1 MSYIGNYAYTCR
13 LETLTKRS
21 AEAWLKDMK
30 KGNKR
35 VSKHAVTPEQCAAWL
50 DCFQTL
56 RECVVALPKE
66 LRKLD
71 VVFEYVLPRHQPGTQ
86 KATEDNG
93 IRADVLLIS
102 NKTVMVLEFKRREDV
117 FMGHVRQ
124 ARKYRTRIQKY
135 HKESIGMNKKTILVL
150 TAGAGVSE
158 QHSKVSVR
166 SRDLLAEEIQHLF
179 EPEPQPHRDIEAWL
193 ASDFVTREKHKTEE

>member
-1 MSYIGNYAYTCR
+1 MSYIGNYAYTCK
-13 LETLTKRS
+13 LGTLTKRS
-21 AEAWLKDMK
+21 AEAWLKDME
-30 KGNKR
+30 KGSIR
-35 VSKHAVTPEQCAAWL
+35 VSGHSITREQRVAWT

-56 RECVVALPKE
+56 QECVTALPKE
-66 LRKLD
+66 FRKLD

-86 KATEDNG
+86 KAAEDNG

-135 HKESIGMNKKTILVL
+135 HKGSIGMNKKTILVL

-158 QHSKVSVR
+158 QRSKVSVR
-166 SRDLLAEEIQHLF
+166 SRDLLAEEIQRLF
-179 EPEPQPHRDIEAWL
+179 EPEPQPHKDIEAWL
-193 ASDFVTREKHKTEE
+193 SSGFAVREGKTTD